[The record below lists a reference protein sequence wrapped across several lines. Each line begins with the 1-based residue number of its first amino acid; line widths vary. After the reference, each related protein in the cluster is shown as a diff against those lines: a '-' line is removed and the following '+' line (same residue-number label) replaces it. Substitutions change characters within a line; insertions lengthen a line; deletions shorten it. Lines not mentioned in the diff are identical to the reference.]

1 MLLLFQMNISAWD
14 DTGHMVVAY
23 IAYTHLDPS
32 VKLKV
37 NKLLLPS
44 AENGGKSWIQ
54 LCGRKYNPVTI
65 ANWMD
70 DLRGIAKPA
79 PFAEWHYINFN
90 PLFTADFPATI
101 QKDQIKP
108 AETNVLTQIVWAI
121 KQLQSA
127 RKFDK
132 TIKTKDD
139 ETSAYALAYLIHLVG
154 DVHQP
159 LHCTTRYSKKY
170 PGGDFGGNLFSI
182 KSPETYNSLHAF
194 WDGAGGL
201 FDFESI
207 ERPADNSIPPEIA
220 SLAKEVTDKVPATNS
235 EWKNATEP
243 EKWVEESNSI
253 AREFAFN
260 PQFIA
265 DNEDKAPSQDY
276 INKAQEKARMRLAFA
291 GYRLA
296 ETINRIYTA
305 P

>member
-1 MLLLFQMNISAWD
+1 MNISAWD

-23 IAYTHLDPS
+23 IAYTHLSQPA
-32 VKLKV
+32 KLKV

-44 AENGGKSWIQ
+44 AENGNRSLIQ

-90 PLFTADFPATI
+90 PLFAADFPATI
-101 QKDQIKP
+101 PKDQFKP
-108 AETNVLTQIVWAI
+108 AEVNILTQINFAA
-121 KQLQSA
+121 KQLQNA
-127 RKFDK
+127 RKFDT

-139 ETSAYALAYLIHLVG
+139 EASAYALAYLIHLVG

-159 LHCTTRYSKKY
+159 LHCATRYSKKY

-182 KSPETYNSLHAF
+182 KSPDAYNSLHAF

-207 ERPADNSIPPEIA
+207 ERPADNSFPPEIA
-220 SLAKEVTDKVPATNS
+220 SLGKDVMDKVPVTNS
-235 EWKNATEP
+235 EWKNAIQP

-253 AREFAFN
+253 ARDFAFSPN
-260 PQFIA
+260 FIM

-276 INKAQEKARMRLAFA
+276 IDKAQEKARMRLAFA

-296 ETINRIYTA
+296 EVINRVYAT